1 MNNQTVLIV
10 MLALISVVMIG
21 MYIQYTSA
29 PNVVGCSISHA
40 KEVITES
47 GKSYVLGNKIG
58 FVQPRRGD
66 YNLLGKIAEQVVVYS
81 NSSSEPHVI
90 DYKLYQLDIDE
101 IASIFKPPQTNEQKA
116 IQPTPQQ
123 PTVNQ
128 QQLEEQERLKKI
140 QAEQHQ
146 LHMMQ
151 QEKERVRIELEE
163 IRKEQERLRMEQ
175 EEERIHKEQR
185 EQESI
190 RKEQEEQIR
199 KQKEQDKHKKKR
211 TNPLQFSIPEQE
223 SEVKYHVAKKSFFW

>member
-21 MYIQYTSA
+21 MYIQFTSA

-81 NSSSEPHVI
+81 NVPSEPHVI

-116 IQPTPQQ
+116 IQPQPQQ
-123 PTVNQ
+123 LPQNQ

-163 IRKEQERLRMEQ
+163 IRKEQERLRIEQ
-175 EEERIHKEQR
+175 EEERI
-185 EQESI
+185 
-190 RKEQEEQIR
+190 RKEQWEQERIRIEQRQEEER
-199 KQKEQDKHKKKR
+199 MNANKHKKKR
-211 TNPLQFSIPEQE
+211 SNPLQFSIPDQE